1 MPFFKKVYSLK
12 AVDGD
17 KLKNSIGVV
26 SVTAENTVV
35 VVNCFVNRLS
45 SLSDGEYCVNV
56 LNKSGKLLKKDL
68 QSNFFVSA
76 KITFDCDENF
86 DDIDVVI
93 TATVSSKGYVVATT
107 NVRYA
112 NYVQA
117 DNYFYDD
124 EKIAEE
130 NYYLQEGFYERET
143 NSNKDA
149 CLKEDTWTDKEKEKS
164 KTCSSKD
171 GYVFNK
177 PNEVPFYVKN
187 CGKITHKRL
196 EKNLTKIVP
205 NSIFYKMNDEKEW
218 YLGTVNND
226 GVPAYVCYAVKANAL
241 KYSEVLDYADF
252 VPASV
257 FSSQEGYYLT
267 YRDAVTGEVL
277 KKEDVD
283 RKF

>member
-1 MPFFKKVYSLK
+1 MPFFKRVYSLK
-12 AVDGD
+12 AVEGD

-26 SVTAENTVV
+26 SVTAENTTA
-35 VVNCFVNRLS
+35 VVNCFVNRLA
-45 SLSDGEYCVNV
+45 SLPDGEYCVNV
-56 LNKSGKLLKKDL
+56 LNKSGKLLDKKIE
-68 QSNFFVSA
+68 SNFFVSA
-76 KITFDCDENF
+76 KITFGCDENF

-93 TATVSSKGYVVATT
+93 TATLSDKSYVVATT
-107 NVRYA
+107 SVRYV

-149 CLKEDTWTDKEKEKS
+149 CLKEDTCVKQKKEES
-164 KTCSSKD
+164 KTCPPKD
-171 GYVFNK
+171 DYVLNK

-187 CGKITHKRL
+187 CGNISQKII

-205 NSIFYKMNDEKEW
+205 NSTFYKMNEEKEW
-218 YLGTVNND
+218 YLGTINND
-226 GVPAYVCYAVKANAL
+226 GVPTYVCYAVKANTL
-241 KYSEVLDYADF
+241 KYSEVLEYADF

-267 YRDAVTGEVL
+267 YRDAVTGKVL
-277 KKEDVD
+277 KKEMTLDTP
-283 RKF
+283 